1 MAADPLIRV
10 SGLRKTFGNRRVL
23 DGLNLDVY
31 GGEAVAV
38 LGVNG
43 AGKTTLL
50 KILATVVRPTRGIAF
65 VAGHDCAKD
74 PEHVRRDIGLVA
86 HGSYVYEDLTALENL
101 RFWATLAGLRPS
113 AAALAGALATV
124 ELDRAAD
131 ERIRTFSA
139 GMKRRPPPTRLLP
152 VPPPGPLLSAPVRG
166 LPH

>member
-1 MAADPLIRV
+1 MAADRLIRV

-50 KILATVVRPTRGIAF
+50 KILAPVVRPTRGIAI

-74 PEHVRRDIGLVA
+74 AEHVRRDIRLVA
-86 HGSYVYEDLTALENL
+86 HGSHPS
-101 RFWATLAGLRPS
+101 AGLAPPPQ
-113 AAALAGALATV
+113 LGVLGALARV
-124 ELDRAAD
+124 RA
-131 ERIRTFSA
+131 S
-139 GMKRRPPPTRLLP
+139 P
-152 VPPPGPLLSAPVRG
+152 
-166 LPH
+166 